1 MTTKRD
7 ALVDEIGHLTE
18 ASITLRE
25 VLVRNERAIAD
36 LAQRVLAGESVLEAF
51 NAMDGAMQRHRE
63 MPETLE
69 EFESAR
75 HSLRL
80 ALFNL
85 ALEQGA
91 TASELGRRL
100 GISRQLASRLAGNA
114 RSKASEPPDQ

>member
-1 MTTKRD
+1 
-7 ALVDEIGHLTE
+7 LVEEIAQLTE

-25 VLVRNERAIAD
+25 VLIRNERAIAD
-36 LAQRVLAGESVLEAF
+36 LAQRVLRGESVLEAF
-51 NAMDGAMQRHRE
+51 SAMDGAMDRNRE
-63 MPETLE
+63 MPETLD
-69 EFESAR
+69 EFEHAR

-114 RSKASEPPDQ
+114 RAKAAEPPDQ